1 MSYIPRQAEAR
12 LARLARSFPVVTLT
26 GPRQSGKTT
35 LARKF
40 FAKHKYVSLENPD
53 NLAFARGDGQ
63 RFLENFRNGV
73 IIDEAQR
80 CPQLFSYLQDVV
92 DQRQRAGEFVITG
105 SEQFSLSEQISQSL
119 AGRSG
124 ALQLLPLALGELQ
137 AAGLA
142 PTSVDQHL
150 LMGGYPAMYQRQLE
164 PDIWFPNYIRD
175 YLERDVR
182 QLSNIRNLS
191 SFQIFLKLCAA
202 RCAQQLNTSSL
213 ANECGV
219 SHTTIKNW
227 LSVLE
232 SSYVITLLRPYHRNY
247 GKRMAKMPKL
257 YFLDIGLAAWLLG
270 LRDINTVSTHIH
282 RPALFENLIMLEF
295 FKANFNA
302 GRSAELFYWRD
313 SNGIEVDLIFER
325 QGMVQAVEIKSG
337 SSYSPDWRRSLRKW
351 QNLAQEQL
359 TPWLIYG
366 GEHSY
371 SQDGIELC
379 SWRDLPA
386 KLQAEEATAVK
397 NI

>member
-1 MSYIPRQAEAR
+1 M
-12 LARLARSFPVVTLT
+12 LARLASGFPVVTLT

-40 FAKHKYVSLENPD
+40 FAKHEYVSLEDPD
-53 NLAFARGDGQ
+53 NLSFARNDGK

-80 CPQLFSYLQDVV
+80 CPQLFSYLQGLA

-137 AAGLA
+137 EAGIAA
-142 PTSVDQHL
+142 SNVDEHL
-150 LMGGYPAMYQRQLE
+150 LMGGYPAMYSRKLQ
-164 PDIWFPNYIRD
+164 PDLWFPNYIGN

-182 QLSNIRNLS
+182 QLLNVRNLS
-191 SFQIFLKLCAA
+191 SFQLFLKLCAA

-219 SHTTIKNW
+219 SHTTIKHW

-232 SSYVITLLRPYHRNY
+232 ASYVITLLRPYHRNY
-247 GKRMAKMPKL
+247 GKRLVKTPKL
-257 YFLDIGLAAWLLG
+257 YFLDVGLAAWLLG
-270 LRDINTVSTHIH
+270 LRDLNTISTHIY
-282 RPALFENLIMLEF
+282 RPALFENLVVLEF
-295 FKANFNA
+295 FKANLHA
-302 GRSAELFYWRD
+302 GRNAELFYWRD
-313 SNGIEVDLIFER
+313 NNGLEVDLLFEHK
-325 QGMVQAVEIKSG
+325 GAVQAVEIKSG
-337 SSYSPDWRRSLRKW
+337 YSYLPEWRRGLRKW
-351 QNLAQEQL
+351 QGLAQEPL
-359 TPWLIYG
+359 TPWLVYG

-371 SQDGIELC
+371 GQDGVELC
-379 SWRDLPA
+379 SWRHLSER
-386 KLQAEEATAVK
+386 LQQAL
-397 NI
+397 N